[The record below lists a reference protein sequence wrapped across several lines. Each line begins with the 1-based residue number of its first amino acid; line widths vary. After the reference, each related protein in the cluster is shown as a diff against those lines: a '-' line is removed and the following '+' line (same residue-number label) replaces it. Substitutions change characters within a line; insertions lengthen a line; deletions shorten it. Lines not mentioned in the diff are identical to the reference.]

1 MVIFGENRLRKE
13 KSERGEKDML
23 SGIYEHNI
31 DGKNRVFVPAK
42 FREIMGDDYTYKLC
56 PSKYPSIQLFSREY
70 YNKLYPQTELDTL
83 NPIRDRGMRAGRNL
97 GKGETSCDGQGRIS
111 ISPLISKLAKL
122 EKQCVF
128 VGFET
133 YVEIMSPEVYEA
145 FLLSQ
150 CEDYQLEEE
159 SYRKEESKMRE
170 YRSEGAFIA
179 LPENQKG
186 GDNS

>member
-1 MVIFGENRLRKE
+1 
-13 KSERGEKDML
+13 ML

-97 GKGETSCDGQGRIS
+97 GKGEASCDGQGRIS

-159 SYRKEESKMRE
+159 SYKKEESKMRE